1 MTVTFSILQMNN
13 YIYFFNNRF
22 WTSVVHAQEIFSFFK
37 ITNSNNNWNITGNVL
52 LDKEGR
58 HLKAY
63 LKIFKLYRN
72 KSQWIRDT
80 VLFFCLYFL
89 YVKYTSILYKKY
101 RHIYITCTISRSIC
115 LTNFIFDRMNRAMSL
130 TIKGSN
136 LRVNIQTTTS
146 VV

>member
-22 WTSVVHAQEIFSFFK
+22 GTIVVHAQEIFSLIQ
-37 ITNSNNNWNITGNVL
+37 ITIEISQENVF

-63 LKIFKLYRN
+63 RKIFRLYKN

-80 VLFFCLYFL
+80 VLFIYFL
-89 YVKYTSILYKKY
+89 CK
-101 RHIYITCTISRSIC
+101 IY
-115 LTNFIFDRMNRAMSL
+115 
-130 TIKGSN
+130 
-136 LRVNIQTTTS
+136 
-146 VV
+146 

>member
-13 YIYFFNNRF
+13 YIYFFNNPF
-22 WTSVVHAQEIFSFFK
+22 GTIVVHAQEIFSFFK
-37 ITNSNNNWNITGNVL
+37 LQIQITIEISQENVF

-63 LKIFKLYRN
+63 RKIFRLFKN

-80 VLFFCLYFL
+80 VLFIFF

-101 RHIYITCTISRSIC
+101 RHIRITCTISRSIC
-115 LTNFIFDRMNRAMSL
+115 LTNFIFDRMNRAMAL
-130 TIKGSN
+130 TRKGCN
-136 LRVNIQTTTS
+136 LSVNVQKITS

>member
-22 WTSVVHAQEIFSFFK
+22 GTIVVHAQEMCSFFK
-37 ITNSNNNWNITGNVL
+37 LQIQITIEISQENFI

-63 LKIFKLYRN
+63 RKIFRLYKN

-80 VLFFCLYFL
+80 VLFIFF

-101 RHIYITCTISRSIC
+101 RHIRITCTISRSIC

-130 TIKGSN
+130 T
-136 LRVNIQTTTS
+136 R
-146 VV
+146 

>member
-22 WTSVVHAQEIFSFFK
+22 GTIVVHAQEIFSFFK
-37 ITNSNNNWNITGNVL
+37 LQIQITIEISQENVF

-63 LKIFKLYRN
+63 RKIFQLYRN

-80 VLFFCLYFL
+80 VLFLLSLFF
-89 YVKYTSILYKKY
+89 YVQSTSILYKKY
-101 RHIYITCTISRSIC
+101 RHIRIT
-115 LTNFIFDRMNRAMSL
+115 
-130 TIKGSN
+130 
-136 LRVNIQTTTS
+136 
-146 VV
+146 